1 LIVKTPKKAL
11 NISIVNMRKSTL
23 FVFIALF
30 TSLQVKSKAQ
40 SQNLNCPKQTALIG
54 VWAMFNERHP
64 DGWKTWKKPFEYLEF
79 KEDGKFIRTYLLKK
93 MNYAVLGT
101 YKLSNDSL
109 IIFHASVATDG
120 KRTVGVPEFIS
131 RLYVIKNDELELWE
145 DWKRI
150 LWNSTKKMGHK
161 KRFRPLTI
169 KEKENLELAHI
180 LIFPFDHN
188 LKQ

>member
-1 LIVKTPKKAL
+1 
-11 NISIVNMRKSTL
+11 MRKSILIIVT
-23 FVFIALF
+23 ALF
-30 TSLQVKSKAQ
+30 TLLQVMVNAQ
-40 SQNLNCPKQTALIG
+40 SQNLNTQLKTDLIG

-64 DGWKTWKKPFEYLEF
+64 DGWKTWKKPYEYLEF

-101 YKLSNDSL
+101 YELSNDSL

-131 RLYVIKNDELELWE
+131 KLYSVKNDELELWE

-150 LWNSTKKMGHK
+150 LWKSTKKMGHK

-180 LIFPFDHN
+180 LIFPLDHN

>member
-1 LIVKTPKKAL
+1 VKTPIKAL
-11 NISIVNMRKSTL
+11 NSSTLNMRKLIFYIFTA
-23 FVFIALF
+23 FFIL
-30 TSLQVKSKAQ
+30 LEIKNAQ
-40 SQNLNCPKQTALIG
+40 SQNLNNQKKTALIG

-64 DGWKTWKKPFEYLEF
+64 DGWNTWKKPFEYLEF
-79 KEDGKFIRTYLLKK
+79 KEDGKFTRTYLLKK
-93 MNYAVLGT
+93 MNYAVVGT
-101 YKLSNDSL
+101 YELSNDSL

-131 RLYVIKNDELELWE
+131 RLYSIRNDELELWE

-150 LWNSTKKMGHK
+150 LWKSTKKMGHK